1 MTTKHPAPNT
11 QHQISEGVALFNSHE
26 FWHAH
31 EAWETIWLEAE
42 GDVKRFL
49 QGLIQLAAAYHHVKR
64 GTFSGAVR
72 LFDASLEK
80 LSPFEDGYLGVR
92 YADAI
97 ATAARHRERVA
108 RSETIDASEYPK
120 LAFE

>member
-1 MTTKHPAPNT
+1 MTR
-11 QHQISEGVALFNSHE
+11 QHQISEGITLFNAHS

-31 EAWETIWLEAE
+31 EAWEQLWLHSS
-42 GDVKRFL
+42 GDEKRFL

-64 GTFSGAVR
+64 GTLSGAVR

-80 LSPFEDGYLGVR
+80 LAPFEDGYLRVR
-92 YADAI
+92 RTEAI
-97 ATAARHRERVA
+97 AVATRHRERVVQG
-108 RSETIDASEYPK
+108 ETIDASEYPK